1 MMATGPS
8 PEAIE
13 AFTSIILCSDEVA
26 RKYLGSDLKDNN
38 NDPNAAIDAYMSRDD
53 EPAQGP
59 QEWDGNLHDKG
70 RDEDFGPQK
79 NPEGHLFPPPRSTA
93 PSRPN
98 SRISNRAAALD
109 DENDPEMRRAL
120 AASRE
125 DQEQRATQQAQD
137 VSRRSGQETGV
148 INSSGSYFG
157 PANRETYDLSRWA
170 VAALGPTEAQNIA
183 EIVPNPDPADRVHK
197 HFEPRFLKHSPSLP
211 YLSSLITILH
221 SIPLAREALLLCSNA
236 HGSYDQGQDWWK
248 GQVTGAPKIVNLET
262 DLADNDEGHQEE
274 ARRLKETEDRLP
286 IVHELQRL
294 MAFLDLSERS
304 YASVDPL
311 GEILSAT
318 VQGLLEQDS
327 SIKLASF
334 LSTWERTANE
344 VTLTNA
350 FDSLFSTIRNVP
362 DAEDSHRQWVLD
374 LTVPGGLHGIGS
386 KASLLDVIDDELW
399 DASTGSNNDLSLE
412 ARALVIHVS
421 NPSSKELGV
430 TVPISWYVDKYLS
443 ENNHKAK
450 AVKLERAE
458 QTATLQSIEDMQTK
472 FQSLSY
478 LKRGESPVDPLTSI
492 GVTHAHFKALFE
504 GKTASN
510 LVVEL
515 MDEESEEEL
524 IEAPSSHLEY
534 DTVAEQ
540 LQTIGDS
547 LRQKIEYFER
557 LKEEP
562 QVILAKLVDP
572 SVFPREH
579 RYSLR
584 GVATRPNI
592 TYILHPAEDSEN
604 DDDMSLKTPEGMQW
618 WRISYE
624 TTATG
629 AKVDIQV
636 SPITVLQFFP
646 ELSEQGFVLR
656 GRCRVQHSMVNMRRR
671 NTEANNQQKS
681 SQEDVLRAAELEY
694 NEALL
699 VYARDSALIA
709 QQPDS
714 KHLPEALLDF
724 ITRDNEAFRHELDAA
739 EALTTAEREKDNPR
753 ASMESNYSNK
763 ADLGMEEGPRSLSDS
778 WTGDTAMTERDDDLQ
793 ATQHGMFSA
802 GEMLDQ
808 QQEQMEITY
817 GVEPPDSSTDQEMVE
832 MNRAHLL
839 VRPSAGV
846 QAPHPRRGSDL
857 SMLDID
863 GTVDSTRAGK
873 GLHTEHVEFASEPST
888 EGTRP

>member
-1 MMATGPS
+1 
-8 PEAIE
+8 
-13 AFTSIILCSDEVA
+13 
-26 RKYLGSDLKDNN
+26 
-38 NDPNAAIDAYMSRDD
+38 MS
-53 EPAQGP
+53 
-59 QEWDGNLHDKG
+59 W
-70 RDEDFGPQK
+70 
-79 NPEGHLFPPPRSTA
+79 
-93 PSRPN
+93 
-98 SRISNRAAALD
+98 
-109 DENDPEMRRAL
+109 
-120 AASRE
+120 
-125 DQEQRATQQAQD
+125 
-137 VSRRSGQETGV
+137 RSGQETGV

-157 PANRETYDLSRWA
+157 PANRKTYDLSKWA
-170 VAALGPTEAQNIA
+170 VAALGPTEAQHIA
-183 EIVPNPDPADRVHK
+183 EIVPNPDPVDRVHK
-197 HFEPRFLKHSPSLP
+197 HSEPRFLKHSLSLP

-221 SIPLAREALLLCSNA
+221 SIPLAREALLLSSNA

-248 GQVTGAPKIVNLET
+248 GQTTDAPKIINLEI
-262 DLADNDEGHQEE
+262 DLADNDEGPQEE

-311 GEILSAT
+311 GKILSAT
-318 VQGLLEQDS
+318 AQGLLEQNS

-334 LSTWERTANE
+334 LSAWERTANE

-350 FDSLFSTIRNVP
+350 FNSLFSTNRNMP
-362 DAEDSHRQWVLD
+362 DAEDGHCQWVLD
-374 LTVPGGLHGIGS
+374 LIVPGGLHGTGS
-386 KASLLDVIDDELW
+386 KATLLDIIEDELW
-399 DASTGSNNDLSLE
+399 DASTGSDNDISLE
-412 ARALVIHVS
+412 ATALVIHVS

-443 ENNHKAK
+443 ENNQQAK

-478 LKRGESPVDPLTSI
+478 LERGENPIDPLTSI

-524 IEAPSSHLEY
+524 IEAPRSNLEY
-534 DTVAEQ
+534 DIVVEQ
-540 LQTIGDS
+540 LQAIGDS
-547 LRQKIEYFER
+547 VRQKIKYFER

-562 QVILAKLVDP
+562 QVILAKLADP
-572 SVFPREH
+572 SVFPMEH

-592 TYILHPAEDSEN
+592 TYILHPAADTEN
-604 DDDMSLKTPEGMQW
+604 GDDMSLKTPEGMQW

-629 AKVDIQV
+629 ARIDIQR
-636 SPITVLQFFP
+636 T
-646 ELSEQGFVLR
+646 
-656 GRCRVQHSMVNMRRR
+656 
-671 NTEANNQQKS
+671 

-709 QQPDS
+709 QRPES
-714 KHLPEALLDF
+714 KHVPEALVDF
-724 ITRDNEAFRHELDAA
+724 VTRDNEAFRRELDAA
-739 EALTTAEREKDNPR
+739 EAQRMSEREKDNPR

-778 WTGDTAMTERDDDLQ
+778 WTGDTAMTERDDDIQ
-793 ATQHGMFSA
+793 AAQHDTSFA
-802 GEMLDQ
+802 GEMLYQ
-808 QQEQMEITY
+808 QQEQMEVTY
-817 GVEPPDSSTDQEMVE
+817 GVEPSDSSTGQEMVE
-832 MNRAHLL
+832 MNRAPLL
-839 VRPSAGV
+839 VQPSAGA
-846 QAPHPRRGSDL
+846 QAPQPRRGSDL
-857 SMLDID
+857 SMLDLD
-863 GTVDSTRAGK
+863 GAAESTRAGK
-873 GLHTEHVEFASEPST
+873 ELHTEHVESASEPST
-888 EGTRP
+888 EGTRL